1 MFFGKRLIILVL
13 AGTAFALLSLI
24 PGVGAFPIL
33 AYNLLI
39 VIFFVIDYSITPAPQ
54 EFEIRRETEK
64 KLSLNIWNDVYLIVN
79 NPAKTSLTISIRDS
93 IPESFEAD
101 REIIAFKADAE
112 ESKTVLYKVKPRKRG
127 EYTFLDLHL
136 RYTGV
141 LGLCVKTK
149 AFNAVRKV
157 RVYPNLEDM
166 RNKNLIIASRK
177 KLTAGLQKIRRLGIG
192 TEFESIRDYTP
203 ADDYRHINWN
213 VTAREGRL
221 FVNQYEPERNQY
233 VYLMI
238 DTGRVMAEEI
248 GGISRLDYAVN
259 TAFLVAETILYRG
272 DNIGLIAF
280 DNKIHRVV
288 KTGKGMRHFQKL
300 ADSMYNIEA
309 HEVASDY
316 DEAFSTLQRTQNRR
330 SLVLLFTNPAGI
342 EHAREIVMS
351 WQSYAPGHKVIVLTI
366 SNPALINEAAK
377 KIIKPDD
384 AFIKSAAI
392 KLIDDQRRTFSIME
406 MSGMPV
412 FESSPDSFVVEAVNR
427 SLTAIGNRSF

>member
-1 MFFGKRLIILVL
+1 MFFGKKFIILVL
-13 AGTAFALLSLI
+13 AGTIPALLSLI
-24 PGVGAFPIL
+24 PGFGAFPVL
-33 AYNLLI
+33 VYNLLLL
-39 VIFFVIDYSITPAPQ
+39 IFFIIDYSITPAPH
-54 EFEIRRETEK
+54 EFEIRREMEK
-64 KLSLNIWNDVYLIVN
+64 KLSLNVWNDVYLTVM
-79 NPAKTSLTISIRDS
+79 NPAETSLMITIRDS
-93 IPESFEAD
+93 IPDSFETD
-101 REIIAFKADAE
+101 KEIMTLKADAK
-112 ESKTVLYKVKPRKRG
+112 ESKTVLYRVKPKKRG
-127 EYTFLDLHL
+127 EYAFSELHL

-141 LGLCVKTK
+141 LGLCVKSKTYNI
-149 AFNAVRKV
+149 AGKV

-166 RNKNLIIASRK
+166 RNKNLIIASRR

-203 ADDYRHINWN
+203 ADDYRYINWN

-280 DNKIHRVV
+280 DSRIHRVV
-288 KTGKGMRHFQKL
+288 KTGKGMPHFQKL
-300 ADSMYNIEA
+300 ADSMYNLEVHEA
-309 HEVASDY
+309 AADY
-316 DEAFSTLQRTQNRR
+316 DAAFSTLQKTQTRR

-342 EHAREIVMS
+342 EHAREVVTA

-366 SNPALINEAAK
+366 KNPVLMNEAGK
-377 KIIKPDD
+377 RIHKPDD

-392 KLIDDQRRTFSIME
+392 KLTDDRRRTFSVLE
-406 MSGMPV
+406 MSGIPV
-412 FESSPDSFVVEAVNR
+412 LESAPDSFAVEAVNR
-427 SLTAIGNRSF
+427 SLTAIGSRSF

>member
-1 MFFGKRLIILVL
+1 MFFGKRFIVLVL
-13 AGTAFALLSLI
+13 DGSLFAFLSLI
-24 PGVGAFPIL
+24 PGAGAFPIL
-33 AYNLLI
+33 AYNLLLLI
-39 VIFFVIDYSITPAPQ
+39 LFVIDYSITPAPQ

-64 KLSLNIWNDVYLIVN
+64 KLSLNVWNDVYLIVK
-79 NPAKTSLTISIRDS
+79 NPAKTSLMITIRDS
-93 IPESFEAD
+93 IPESFETD
-101 REIIAFKADAE
+101 KEKITFKADAE

-127 EYTFLDLHL
+127 EYTFLDLHF

-141 LGLCVKTK
+141 LGLCVKSKT
-149 AFNAVRKV
+149 FNITGNV

-203 ADDYRHINWN
+203 ADDYRHINWD

-221 FVNQYEPERNQY
+221 FVNQYEPERNQHI
-233 VYLMI
+233 YLMI

-272 DNIGLIAF
+272 DNIGLITF
-280 DNKIHRVV
+280 DSEIHRLV

-300 ADSMYNIEA
+300 ADSMYNIEVNEA
-309 HEVASDY
+309 AADY
-316 DEAFSTLQRTQNRR
+316 DEAFSTLQKTQNRR
-330 SLVLLFTNPAGI
+330 SLVLLFTNPTGI
-342 EHAREIVMS
+342 EHAREIVMA
-351 WQSYAPGHKVIVLTI
+351 WQSYAPGHKVILLTI
-366 SNPALINEAAK
+366 ENPVLANEAGK
-377 KIIKPDD
+377 KINKPDD

-392 KLIDDQRRTFSIME
+392 KLLDDRRRTFSIME

-412 FESSPDSFVVEAVNR
+412 LESSPDSFVIDAVNR
-427 SLTAIGNRSF
+427 SLTAIGSRSF